1 MSPMKSI
8 FAGLAVSAVLAAPA
22 FAGNV
27 EPDPL
32 YSATTIVTGEREE
45 TRYPGFVACFRDVL
59 VRVSGDPRLAS
70 HPGIGELEVRA
81 RSFVWSYS
89 YHDRYFGKPIAD
101 EQGTRD
107 RPFDLTVQFDRKMI
121 DTALAS
127 LGAHPWPEPRP
138 RLVIAVGVRNTART
152 YMLASDSDLGSLQRE
167 AFFDASRRYALP
179 IRFPEAAA
187 FVAAGIDHAALD
199 KPGSVSLAGLAGSTG
214 AGHILSGQLN
224 WSEADLGWIGA
235 WRLDT
240 PGKAVT
246 WQVRG
251 VNFDAAFRNAIGGA
265 ARYLSGNGEP
275 D

>member
-1 MSPMKSI
+1 LKTI
-8 FAGLAVSAVLAAPA
+8 LAGLAMFGALAASA
-22 FAGNV
+22 FAGNGS
-27 EPDPL
+27 PDPL

-45 TRYPGFVACFRDVL
+45 TRFPGFVACFRDVL

-70 HPGIGELEVRA
+70 RPGLTGLEARA
-81 RSFVWSYS
+81 RSFVWSYT

-107 RPFDLTVQFDRKMI
+107 RPFDLTVQFDGNMI

-127 LGAHPWPEPRP
+127 LGARPWPEPRP

-152 YMLASDSDLGSLQRE
+152 YMLVSDADLGSLQRE
-167 AFFDASRRYALP
+167 AFFDASDRYAVP
-179 IRFPEAAA
+179 IAFPDSASLA
-187 FVAAGIDHAALD
+187 AAGIDYEALASS
-199 KPGSVSLAGLAGSTG
+199 KPASFAELARSAKADLV
-214 AGHILSGQLN
+214 LSGRLD

-235 WRLDT
+235 WLLVADGREIR
-240 PGKAVT
+240 

-265 ARYLSGNGEP
+265 ARFLSGNGEP